1 MTIKYPLIKP
11 GFYQWEGT
19 GLFLTASPAGEVGFY
34 TQSFQIKLLDQ
45 KDEFIT
51 VEIYDNQSVFQ
62 GFKGIGVLKKNN
74 NTFDLYIV
82 TNIPDNRLI
91 ILTPECSNEYE
102 IDSFNGIIV
111 KTSNFIQTPTPF
123 SDNSL
128 VSSVK
133 VTWLNY

>member
-1 MTIKYPLIKP
+1 MTIKYPIIKP
-11 GFYQWEGT
+11 GFYQCLPT
-19 GLFLTASPAGEVGFY
+19 GFFLTEAPSSEVVFY

-45 KDEFIT
+45 KNEFIT
-51 VEIYDNQSVFQ
+51 AEIYDNQA
-62 GFKGIGVLKKNN
+62 GFKGIGVMKKNN

-82 TNIPDNRLI
+82 TNIPDNRFI
-91 ILTPECSNEYE
+91 ILTPECNNEYE

-111 KTSNFIQTPTPF
+111 KTSNFIRTPTPF